1 MRLKRRWQHRDRL
14 SLGSDI
20 RVRSTRL
27 VVSVHDSTLDWGRL
41 NNVLGH
47 VSWTQVWAASLCTK
61 FGLNIDSLLKKNTLQ
76 QRVLVSK
83 HQALVGGGAVS
94 RLEVME
100 VGLMDADGLFELL
113 YVLSS
118 TFTEGSLSLS
128 VPLLSLFGSRIDRLA
143 AALPLGLLRLLGGI
157 GSRGYRRVM
166 IAFRA

>member
-1 MRLKRRWQHRDRL
+1 
-14 SLGSDI
+14 
-20 RVRSTRL
+20 
-27 VVSVHDSTLDWGRL
+27 VVSVHNSTLDWGRL

-100 VGLMDADGLFELL
+100 IGLMDADGLFELL

-128 VPLLSLFGSRIDRLA
+128 VPLLSLFGSRIDLD
-143 AALPLGLLRLLGGI
+143 
-157 GSRGYRRVM
+157 
-166 IAFRA
+166 IAC